1 MSTVVESCWHGKI
14 SSTEAEHRLMATNK
28 AKAYLVRES
37 DVRSNRLLLSYV
49 SDKDRGLFKH
59 LFVPTLS
66 ARKAY
71 SSPNEAFSVMERM
84 ILTSE
89 HCGDPVPPQVPDE
102 NRNNLSDMSADDG
115 PASDLAC
122 HACDFV
128 SEDKEKLRKHH
139 QTHFVIECE
148 DCHKFIGKGSY
159 SRHVQKCKNSPRKVL
174 SCAQCDYKTNR
185 PKCLREHKKR
195 VHVYIIKE

>member
-89 HCGDPVPPQVPDE
+89 HCGDPIPPQVPDE
-102 NRNNLSDMSADDG
+102 NRNNLSNMSADDG

-128 SEDKEKLRKHH
+128 CEDKEKLRKYH
-139 QTHFVIECE
+139 QTHFVSCLYDQRIMNFQMDLKLILNYNCLVW
-148 DCHKFIGKGSY
+148 FTF
-159 SRHVQKCKNSPRKVL
+159 VL
-174 SCAQCDYKTNR
+174 Q
-185 PKCLREHKKR
+185 PKLWQ
-195 VHVYIIKE
+195 I

>member
-1 MSTVVESCWHGKI
+1 MVVESCWHGKI

-37 DVRSNRLLLSYV
+37 DFRSNRFLLSYV

-89 HCGDPVPPQVPDE
+89 HCGVMFSCLYDQRIM
-102 NRNNLSDMSADDG
+102 NFQM
-115 PASDLAC
+115 DLKLILNYNC
-122 HACDFV
+122 LVWFTFV
-128 SEDKEKLRKHH
+128 LQPKLR
-139 QTHFVIECE
+139 QI
-148 DCHKFIGKGSY
+148 
-159 SRHVQKCKNSPRKVL
+159 
-174 SCAQCDYKTNR
+174 
-185 PKCLREHKKR
+185 
-195 VHVYIIKE
+195 

>member
-28 AKAYLVRES
+28 TKAYLVRES
-37 DVRSNRLLLSYV
+37 DVKSNRFLLSYV

-59 LFVPTLS
+59 IFVPTLS

-89 HCGDPVPPQVPDE
+89 HCGDPIPPQVPDE
-102 NRNNLSDMSADDG
+102 NRNNLSNMSADDG

-128 SEDKEKLRKHH
+128 CEDKEKLRKYH
-139 QTHFVIECE
+139 QTHFVSCLYDQRIMNFQMDLKLILYRKRLNYRC
-148 DCHKFIGKGSY
+148 F
-159 SRHVQKCKNSPRKVL
+159 NSVWFTFVL
-174 SCAQCDYKTNR
+174 L
-185 PKCLREHKKR
+185 PKLWQ
-195 VHVYIIKE
+195 I

>member
-37 DVRSNRLLLSYV
+37 DVKSNRFLLSYV

-89 HCGDPVPPQVPDE
+89 HCGVMFSCLYDQRIMNFQMDLKLILYRKRL
-102 NRNNLSDMSADDG
+102 NYHCFNLVWFT
-115 PASDLAC
+115 
-122 HACDFV
+122 FV
-128 SEDKEKLRKHH
+128 LQPKLR
-139 QTHFVIECE
+139 QI
-148 DCHKFIGKGSY
+148 
-159 SRHVQKCKNSPRKVL
+159 
-174 SCAQCDYKTNR
+174 
-185 PKCLREHKKR
+185 
-195 VHVYIIKE
+195 